1 MTLAINPSPQHT
13 PLPIDSGVDNQKIV
27 ISRKAMLVDQMT
39 APLPPVATHFLAAF
53 DEAREHLLAAIP
65 LSCDDRIVV
74 FDNVQIEE
82 VRGGKVCF
90 AF

>member
-1 MTLAINPSPQHT
+1 
-13 PLPIDSGVDNQKIV
+13 
-27 ISRKAMLVDQMT
+27 MLVDQMT

-53 DEAREHLLAAIP
+53 NEASEHFLAAIT

-74 FDNVQIEE
+74 FDDVQVEE
-82 VRGGKVCF
+82 VRGGEVCF